1 MTTWH
6 AHMAFTTDSPF
17 SHDAALD
24 LLSELTEHA
33 AAVAPRVDATG
44 GDISFTIE
52 ADAISAAF
60 DTAMATVTEAVA
72 AIAGSPSIDAVEI
85 TTEAERDNR
94 LAEPVFPDV
103 VGFAEI
109 AELAGVS
116 RQRARQFAAID
127 GFPAPVIT
135 TAQGPLMTKTAV
147 ERWLENRNTRPG
159 RPAAGGS

>member
-6 AHMAFTTDSPF
+6 ARMAFTTDSPF

-24 LLSELTEHA
+24 LLSVLTERA

-72 AIAGSPSIDAVEI
+72 AIAG
-85 TTEAERDNR
+85 
-94 LAEPVFPDV
+94 
-103 VGFAEI
+103 
-109 AELAGVS
+109 
-116 RQRARQFAAID
+116 
-127 GFPAPVIT
+127 FPAPVIT
-135 TAQGPLMTKTAV
+135 TAQGPLMTKAAV